1 MVTLN
6 LSRVT
11 LWPKAALAVLSRFN
25 LLNWTEDFSRSDW
38 TSSGTLTTAVD
49 SLTASGV
56 LNTEIR
62 QSVSRVTNGETVTF
76 SIEARVVSGSAEWDM
91 LVGEYM
97 GGTLLSGTNQ
107 ALTGLN
113 GTFQRFSVT
122 RTGDQ
127 ALADNWRVRVRRT
140 NAAGAAEGDEIEVR
154 RAQLEVASSF
164 TSYQKVNDG
173 TEFS

>member
-1 MVTLN
+1 
-6 LSRVT
+6 
-11 LWPKAALAVLSRFN
+11 
-25 LLNWTEDFSRSDW
+25 
-38 TSSGTLTTAVD
+38 
-49 SLTASGV
+49 
-56 LNTEIR
+56 
-62 QSVSRVTNGETVTF
+62 
-76 SIEARVVSGSAEWDM
+76 
-91 LVGEYM
+91 
-97 GGTLLSGTNQ
+97 LSGTNQ

-140 NAAGAAEGDEIEVR
+140 NAAGAADGDKVEVR

-164 TSYQKVNDG
+164 TSYQRVNDG